1 MYIGIDIGGTKTLIA
16 SFYEQGKIEKSIKIS
31 TPKQPEELADKILEA
46 STLLGADNDIVRIGL
61 AGPGSFHEEAFTNT
75 TTLGW
80 YDVPLTKIIQDKLNT
95 EVLAHNDAVIGGLA
109 EARIGNGQ
117 NCTHLLYVTISTGV
131 GTGVIRNN
139 TITKS
144 TPNSEGGLMLV
155 GESASPERIQDRI
168 SGKAFRARFG
178 AHGYEVD
185 DPQIWDEYAS
195 DLALAL
201 IDMSALI
208 EPDRIVLGGGM
219 SLHFTKFKD
228 HLARHLDRLAN
239 TQVTVPKVVQAK
251 FPELAVIHG
260 CAILAIEGFSD
271 E

>member
-16 SFYEQGKIEKSIKIS
+16 SFYGPDKIENSIKIS
-31 TPKQPEELADKILEA
+31 TPKQPEELVDKLLEA
-46 STLLGADNDIVRIGL
+46 SAKLREDNDIVRIGL
-61 AGPGSFHEEAFTNT
+61 AGPGSFHEGLFTNT

-80 YDVPLTKIIQDKLNT
+80 HDIPLIEMIQKKLNT
-95 EVLAHNDAVIGGLA
+95 QVLAHNDAVLGGLA

-117 NCTHLLYVTISTGV
+117 NCIHLLYVTISTGV
-131 GTGVIRNN
+131 GTGI
-139 TITKS
+139 ITNGAISKS
-144 TPNSEGGLMLV
+144 TPNSEGGLILI
-155 GESASPERIQDRI
+155 GKSATPRTIQDRI
-168 SGKAFRARFG
+168 SGKAFKSRFG
-178 AHGYEVD
+178 AYGYEID

-201 IDMSALI
+201 FDMSALI
-208 EPDRIVLGGGM
+208 EPDKIVLGGGM

-228 HLARHLDRLAN
+228 HLARHLDRLGNA
-239 TQVTVPKVVQAK
+239 QIIVPEIDQAK

-260 CAILAIEGFSD
+260 CAILAIEGFSN